1 MIQIHLFFF
10 RTPWYSRHLNQR
22 DETFQELLTMST
34 QLRKP
39 ISSDKPSPW
48 SWRSLH
54 PSTDLSAGTMFTVSR
69 GSYPKIAHPF
79 FKISELHPYIAHHF
93 SIRLAC
99 SHVTETLT
107 FLFTRGRVCPFMW
120 QWASVDGTRWT
131 RHKIFRGEIEMAALN
146 IKWPTKN
153 KEI

>member
-1 MIQIHLFFF
+1 MAFPHLNVGRRTFPVNSQKALAVPPQGQPLRPFTVHGGWGRRPVKVFQATVDDCGFSWFIVRKLVNNWSNRSQWFRSNCFF

-39 ISSDKPSPW
+39 IASDKPSPW

-54 PSTDLSAGTMFTVSR
+54 PSTDLSAGTMVSR

-79 FKISELHPYIAHHF
+79 F
-93 SIRLAC
+93 
-99 SHVTETLT
+99 
-107 FLFTRGRVCPFMW
+107 
-120 QWASVDGTRWT
+120 
-131 RHKIFRGEIEMAALN
+131 
-146 IKWPTKN
+146 
-153 KEI
+153 